1 MADEVSVNVTDPSIS
16 SELGRQIASTCHDCQ
31 LLVRRVADLSD
42 RVEKLERRITSATL
56 FGVALGT
63 ALSQLAERVIAHL

>member
-1 MADEVSVNVTDPSIS
+1 MADETRDEPTLASDLS
-16 SELGRQIASTCHDCQ
+16 RQIASTCHDCQ
-31 LLVRRVADLSD
+31 RLVQQVSSLTD

>member
-1 MADEVSVNVTDPSIS
+1 MADEASTTVTDPSIS

-31 LLVRRVADLSD
+31 LLVRRVADLSE

>member
-1 MADEVSVNVTDPSIS
+1 MADETRTDPSGITS
-16 SELGRQIASTCHDCQ
+16 DLSKQIASTCHDCQ
-31 LLVRRVADLSD
+31 QLVRQVSSLTD
-42 RVEKLERRITSATL
+42 RVERLERRITSATL

>member
-1 MADEVSVNVTDPSIS
+1 MADEVSLTDPSIS

-31 LLVRRVADLSD
+31 LLVRRVADLSE

>member
-1 MADEVSVNVTDPSIS
+1 VADEASTTVTDPSIS

-31 LLVRRVADLSD
+31 LLVRRVADLSE

>member
-1 MADEVSVNVTDPSIS
+1 MADEAVVTDPPLT

-31 LLVRRVADLSD
+31 MLVRQVSSLTD
-42 RVEKLERRITSATL
+42 RVERLERRITSATL

-63 ALSQLAERVIAHL
+63 ALSQLAERIIAHL